1 MHGCVTLANV
11 TQEAAP
17 FTVVCEP
24 RMKEILLRLGKSAKS
39 MVGFL
44 VGPQT
49 LILVRIGKVHRT
61 H

>member
-24 RMKEILLRLGKSAKS
+24 RMRENIATIGETSKIQGGVPSAS
-39 MVGFL
+39 GTPDSYS
-44 VGPQT
+44 G
-49 LILVRIGKVHRT
+49 
-61 H
+61 